1 MKTKKKFGMRR
12 HIGITAAATL
22 IALGATACE
31 EAYWGDG
38 NKKIHDEFLANFD
51 TNIHDGKVNVVN
63 QYARSD
69 NDNCLNDGKG
79 IDELKIL
86 FVSDAYSEV
95 GNRFVIMCSEWSDG
109 DKIYYL
115 TNATDCENVDNGSYV
130 NGLSRL
136 TLKDAEGNPPLD
148 KDNNNVYQLCGLGNG
163 AGRFVC
169 KDIAYYCYSDTDKA
183 YKKCDISNDL
193 KKVLPGAFKA
203 SFNYRTCPKDYTFSS
218 SWYLESS
225 VHKMRNVCVK
235 SVCGNKPVDLSS
247 DNENCGACGNNCS
260 SKDPGYTCV
269 SGECI
274 PADKSK
280 VLCKGEFINPENDPR
295 YCGARGDCSD
305 TNPTSMDYKGMVC
318 EGATPLC
325 SNGRCANA
333 CVGGQI
339 VCDGRCVDPQT
350 DMNFCGATG
359 NCKDEN
365 VGEKCTDGR
374 FCSGALCATSCQE
387 GLFLCDDKCVDGT
400 SNPYYCG
407 VTSDCT
413 EANNGTK
420 CEDTQ
425 VCVSGKCEYNSCK
438 EPETLCSTTA
448 GNRCINIQ
456 SDDVD
461 NCGACGY
468 KCAEH
473 PVANA
478 EAIGCSAGVCQYKCT
493 GNTKNVGENNT
504 AASIRCVDTSTD
516 VNNCG
521 GKGKKCE
528 SGQVCVNSK
537 CVQNSCVEPLV
548 LCSTTADNS
557 CKDVKS
563 SDADNCGACG
573 YKCADHPVANAIANG
588 CEKGVCQYKCNNN
601 TDNVGSDNTAANIR
615 CVDTSSEVNN
625 CGGKGKKCESGQ
637 VCVNSKCVQNS
648 CVEPLVLCST
658 TADNSCKDVKS
669 SDADNCG
676 ACGYKCA
683 DHPVANATATG
694 CVAGVCQYQCKGNTK
709 NVGENNTAASIRCVD
724 TSTDVNNCGGKGKK
738 CESGKVCVNS
748 KCVQNSC
755 VAPLV
760 LCSTTAGNQC
770 VDIKSNDSNNCG
782 ACGYKCADHPVAN
795 ATSNKCNDGQCEYE
809 CVDGYVNKGT
819 DNKASTIQCVKDGC
833 TDDSD
838 CSSNGLVCF
847 EKKCVECKDDQS
859 PKCVSRGLICNTSN
873 NVCVQCTASSH
884 KKCDDQGFVCNSAT
898 NTCVECTA
906 DDSQKCGQNKICNV
920 ATNTC
925 VECLEAGHC
934 NKNGKGICQ
943 ANNKCY
949 YTECNN
955 DYTPSE
961 NHDSCVLKVKRCG
974 SPATDCTEIENQT
987 SVACENNFCV
997 VKSCTG
1003 NTHVYNPTDGGMQT
1017 GHGMCEENTTEN
1029 CGSHGNKCG
1038 VEDGIGQVA
1047 TCEASTTPAQ
1057 CEYSCATD
1065 FTDCSSTSSGTK
1077 NSELIC
1083 LKKGSGW
1090 GWSDFS
1096 STCKNC
1102 VTQDSDHCTTGQTCN
1117 RSGGAMSGYTY
1128 SCSNT
1133 K

>member
-51 TNIHDGKVNVVN
+51 TNIQDGKVNVVN

-86 FVSDAYSEV
+86 FVSDAYSGD

-109 DKIYYL
+109 DKTYYL
-115 TNATDCENVDNGSYV
+115 TNATHCNTVDNGSYV
-130 NGLSRL
+130 NGLSCL

-148 KDNNNVYQLCGLGNG
+148 KDNNNVYQLCGLGNS

-169 KDIAYYCYSDTDKA
+169 KDIAYYCYSDTDKE

-193 KKVLPGAFKA
+193 EKVLPDAFKA

-225 VHKMRNVCVK
+225 DHKMRNVCVK
-235 SVCGNKPVDLSS
+235 SVCGNKPVDLNS
-247 DNENCGACGNNCS
+247 DNENCGGCGNKCS
-260 SKDPGYTCV
+260 IKGSGYTCMNGKCV
-269 SGECI
+269 

-280 VLCKGEFINPENDPR
+280 VLCEGKFINPENDPN
-295 YCGARGDCSD
+295 YCGASGDCNGVNAGSKC
-305 TNPTSMDYKGMVC
+305 NGI
-318 EGATPLC
+318 TPLC
-325 SNGRCANA
+325 SGGKCVST

-387 GLFLCDDKCVDGT
+387 GLFLCEDKCVDGT
-400 SNPYYCG
+400 TNPYYCG

-413 EANNGTK
+413 ETSNGTK

-456 SDDVD
+456 SDDAD
-461 NCGACGY
+461 NCGSCGY
-468 KCAEH
+468 KCSEH

-478 EAIGCSAGVCQYKCT
+478 TANGCANGVCQYTCIN
-493 GNTKNVGENNT
+493 NTENVGSDNT
-504 AASIRCVDTSTD
+504 AANIRCVDTSTD
-516 VNNCG
+516 VKNCG
-521 GKGKKCE
+521 RKGNECE
-528 SGQVCVNSK
+528 SGQVCVDSN
-537 CVQNSCVEPLV
+537 CVQNSCTKPEI
-548 LCSTTADNS
+548 LCSTEQGNT
-557 CKDVKS
+557 CIDVKG
-563 SDADNCGACG
+563 ADVNNCGACG
-573 YKCADHPVANAIANG
+573 YKCADHPVANATANG
-588 CEKGVCQYKCNNN
+588 CIKGVCQYNCINS
-601 TDNVGSDNTAANIR
+601 TENVGSDNTAAKIR
-615 CVDTSSEVNN
+615 CADTSTDVNN
-625 CGGKGKKCESGQ
+625 CGRKGNKCESGK
-637 VCVNSKCVQNS
+637 VCVDKKCVQNS
-648 CVEPLVLCST
+648 CTKPEILCST
-658 TADNSCKDVKS
+658 EQGNTCIDVKG
-669 SDADNCG
+669 DKADNCG

-694 CVAGVCQYQCKGNTK
+694 CVQGECQYKCNNSTENVGDGNTAEK
-709 NVGENNTAASIRCVD
+709 IRCVD
-724 TSTDVNNCGGKGKK
+724 TSTDVNNCGRKGNK
-738 CESGKVCVNS
+738 CESGQVCVNS

-760 LCSTTAGNQC
+760 LCSTTTGNQC
-770 VDIKSNDSNNCG
+770 ININAIDENNCG
-782 ACGYKCADHPVAN
+782 ACNYKCLDHVPQNASLRSGENQQCSSGKCQFNCYENYTCKGSGCSNDGLRCEGPNCFCECSGCIDNGTCMGLNEMQNAHMHAN
-795 ATSNKCNDGQCEYE
+795 ASKSCQCDVGYYLNGNE
-809 CVDGYVNKGT
+809 CVSYDKDNCGAQGT
-819 DNKASTIQCVKDGC
+819 QCQGNTPVCK
-833 TDDSD
+833 TDE
-838 CSSNGLVCF
+838 G
-847 EKKCVECKDDQS
+847 KCVECL
-859 PKCVSRGLICNTSN
+859 G
-873 NVCVQCTASSH
+873 
-884 KKCDDQGFVCNSAT
+884 
-898 NTCVECTA
+898 A
-906 DDSQKCGQNKICNV
+906 DD
-920 ATNTC
+920 
-925 VECLEAGHC
+925 C
-934 NKNGKGICQ
+934 NKNGKGFCKTD
-943 ANNKCY
+943 NTCY
-949 YTECNN
+949 YTEC
-955 DYTPSE
+955 DDEYTLSE
-961 NHDSCVLKVKRCG
+961 NNASCVLKVKRCG

-1003 NTHVYNPTDGGMQT
+1003 NTHVYNPTDGGVQT

-1038 VEDGIGQVA
+1038 VEDGTGQVA
-1047 TCEASTTPAQ
+1047 ICEASTSTTSAQ
-1057 CEYSCATD
+1057 CKYSCAKD
-1065 FTDCSSTSSGTK
+1065 FTDCSSASTSSETE
-1077 NSELIC
+1077 NASLIC
-1083 LKKGSGW
+1083 LKKDWRKVELTKDECKSCVNGGCKT
-1090 GWSDFS
+1090 GE
-1096 STCKNC
+1096 TCKR
-1102 VTQDSDHCTTGQTCN
+1102 TGTY
-1117 RSGGAMSGYTY
+1117 GYYSY
-1128 SCSNT
+1128 SCE
-1133 K
+1133 

>member
-31 EAYWGDG
+31 EAYWGKTDG
-38 NKKIHDEFLANFD
+38 ESNKDIYEDFVKHFGSEDGSFDFEKVVVCGTREKDENGNETRRVMSA
-51 TNIHDGKVNVVN
+51 
-63 QYARSD
+63 
-69 NDNCLNDGKG
+69 NCLWNQNAEGNGENSKACSDDS
-79 IDELKIL
+79 IQHLKIL
-86 FVSDAYSEV
+86 WVPDKKDDNDYTRYMAICTRWSYGSTKTDVEWDGSKLKDIGEAQAEKSLTYGSCYDSPLKCNEGDADCTKLLCEKVAYYKYTKEGDDYKFVSC
-95 GNRFVIMCSEWSDG
+95 NDG
-109 DKIYYL
+109 
-115 TNATDCENVDNGSYV
+115 
-130 NGLSRL
+130 
-136 TLKDAEGNPPLD
+136 
-148 KDNNNVYQLCGLGNG
+148 NNNQ
-163 AGRFVC
+163 R
-169 KDIAYYCYSDTDKA
+169 
-183 YKKCDISNDL
+183 CD
-193 KKVLPGAFKA
+193 LPDEEMSEAFKSA
-203 SFNYRTCPKDYTFSS
+203 FNYHACPVGYTFASS
-218 SWYLESS
+218 YLVSS
-225 VHKMRNVCVK
+225 GHGMNNVCVK
-235 SVCGNKPVDLSS
+235 SVCGDKPVDLNS
-247 DNENCGACGNNCS
+247 DNENCGLCGKKCGNGVTCS
-260 SKDPGYTCV
+260 NGSCV
-269 SGECI
+269 V
-274 PADKSK
+274 ADKSK

-295 YCGARGDCSD
+295 YCGAKGDCSD

-400 SNPYYCG
+400 TNPYYCG

-413 EANNGTK
+413 ETSNGTK

-468 KCAEH
+468 KCVEHPVANASSNGCAKGVCQYSCINNTENVGSDNTAANIRCVDTSTDVNNCGEKGKKCESGQVCVNSKCVQNSCTKSNEILCATEHGNACKDVKSSDPDNCGACGYKCAEH

-478 EAIGCSAGVCQYKCT
+478 TANGCARGVCQYKCIN
-493 GNTKNVGENNT
+493 NTENAGSDNT
-504 AASIRCVDTSTD
+504 AANIRCVDTSTD

-528 SGQVCVNSK
+528 SGQVCVDSK
-537 CVQNSCVEPLV
+537 CVQNSCVAPLV
-548 LCSTTADNS
+548 LCSTTTGNQCIDIN
-557 CKDVKS
+557 KTDEN
-563 SDADNCGACG
+563 NCGACG
-573 YKCADHPVANAIANG
+573 YKCSDHPVANAKSTGCLNG
-588 CEKGVCQYKCNNN
+588 KCQYSCINN
-601 TDNVGSDNTAANIR
+601 TANVGGNNTAADIR
-615 CVDTSSEVNN
+615 CVDTSTDVNN
-625 CGGKGKKCESGQ
+625 CGGKDKKCESGQ

-648 CVEPLVLCST
+648 CTNPKEILCST
-658 TADNSCKDVKS
+658 EHGNTCIDVKGS
-669 SDADNCG
+669 NAD
-676 ACGYKCA
+676 
-683 DHPVANATATG
+683 
-694 CVAGVCQYQCKGNTK
+694 
-709 NVGENNTAASIRCVD
+709 
-724 TSTDVNNCGGKGKK
+724 
-738 CESGKVCVNS
+738 
-748 KCVQNSC
+748 
-755 VAPLV
+755 
-760 LCSTTAGNQC
+760 
-770 VDIKSNDSNNCG
+770 NCG

-819 DNKASTIQCVKDGC
+819 GNKASTIQCVKDGC

-859 PKCVSRGLICNTSN
+859 PKCVSRGLICDTSN

-906 DDSQKCGQNKICNV
+906 ADSKKCGQNKICNV

-925 VECLEAGHC
+925 VECLEADHC

-961 NHDSCVLKVKRCG
+961 NHDSCV
-974 SPATDCTEIENQT
+974 
-987 SVACENNFCV
+987 
-997 VKSCTG
+997 
-1003 NTHVYNPTDGGMQT
+1003 PTKT
-1017 GHGMCEENTTEN
+1017 
-1029 CGSHGNKCG
+1029 
-1038 VEDGIGQVA
+1038 
-1047 TCEASTTPAQ
+1047 
-1057 CEYSCATD
+1057 
-1065 FTDCSSTSSGTK
+1065 
-1077 NSELIC
+1077 
-1083 LKKGSGW
+1083 
-1090 GWSDFS
+1090 
-1096 STCKNC
+1096 
-1102 VTQDSDHCTTGQTCN
+1102 
-1117 RSGGAMSGYTY
+1117 
-1128 SCSNT
+1128 
-1133 K
+1133 

>member
-1 MKTKKKFGMRR
+1 MEHGSCYDSPLKCNEGDADCTKLLCEKVAYYKYTKEGDDYKFVS
-12 HIGITAAATL
+12 
-22 IALGATACE
+22 CN
-31 EAYWGDG
+31 DG
-38 NKKIHDEFLANFD
+38 NNNQRCDLPDE
-51 TNIHDGKVNVVN
+51 
-63 QYARSD
+63 
-69 NDNCLNDGKG
+69 
-79 IDELKIL
+79 EM
-86 FVSDAYSEV
+86 SE
-95 GNRFVIMCSEWSDG
+95 
-109 DKIYYL
+109 
-115 TNATDCENVDNGSYV
+115 
-130 NGLSRL
+130 
-136 TLKDAEGNPPLD
+136 
-148 KDNNNVYQLCGLGNG
+148 
-163 AGRFVC
+163 
-169 KDIAYYCYSDTDKA
+169 
-183 YKKCDISNDL
+183 
-193 KKVLPGAFKA
+193 AFKSA
-203 SFNYRTCPKDYTFSS
+203 FNYHVCPVGYTFASS
-218 SWYLESS
+218 YLVSS
-225 VHKMRNVCVK
+225 GHGMNNVCVK
-235 SVCGNKPVDLSS
+235 SVCGDKPVDLNS
-247 DNENCGACGNNCS
+247 DNENCGLCGKKCGNGVTCS
-260 SKDPGYTCV
+260 NGSCV
-269 SGECI
+269 V
-274 PADKSK
+274 ADKSK

-295 YCGARGDCSD
+295 YCGAKGDCSD

-400 SNPYYCG
+400 TNPYYCG

-413 EANNGTK
+413 ETSNGTK

-456 SDDVD
+456 SDDAD

-478 EAIGCSAGVCQYKCT
+478 IANGCVKGVCQYKCNN
-493 GNTKNVGENNT
+493 NTDNVGSDNT
-504 AASIRCVDTSTD
+504 AANIRCVDTSTD

-521 GKGKKCE
+521 GKGIECE
-528 SGQVCVNSK
+528 TGKVCVDGD
-537 CVQNSCVEPLV
+537 CVINSCANIEGTT
-548 LCSTTADNS
+548 LCSTVSGNQCLNVNS
-557 CKDVKS
+557 N
-563 SDADNCGACG
+563 DADNCGACG
-573 YKCADHPVANAIANG
+573 YKCTEHPVANAIANG

-683 DHPVANATATG
+683 DHPVANAEATG
-694 CVAGVCQYQCKGNTK
+694 CSAGVCQYKCTGNTK

-738 CESGKVCVNS
+738 CESGQVCVNS

-760 LCSTTAGNQC
+760 LCSTTTGNQC
-770 VDIKSNDSNNCG
+770 INVNATDENNCG
-782 ACGYKCADHPVAN
+782 ACNYKCLDHVPQHASLRSGKNQQCSSGKCQFDCDENYTCKGSGCSNDGLKCEGPNCFCECSGCNVNGTCMGLNEMQNAHMHAN
-795 ATSNKCNDGQCEYE
+795 ASKLCQCDVGYYLNGNE
-809 CVDGYVNKGT
+809 CVSYDKDNCGAQGT
-819 DNKASTIQCVKDGC
+819 QCQGN
-833 TDDSD
+833 TP
-838 CSSNGLVCF
+838 VCKID
-847 EKKCVECKDDQS
+847 EGKCVECL
-859 PKCVSRGLICNTSN
+859 V
-873 NVCVQCTASSH
+873 
-884 KKCDDQGFVCNSAT
+884 
-898 NTCVECTA
+898 A
-906 DDSQKCGQNKICNV
+906 DD
-920 ATNTC
+920 
-925 VECLEAGHC
+925 C

-955 DYTPSE
+955 NYTPSE
-961 NHDSCVLKVKRCG
+961 NHDSCVPTKTRCG
-974 SPATDCTEIENQT
+974 TSATDCTEIENQT